1 MWHTKK
7 KHAHTT
13 FPLVVFFVSGGQR
26 HQAGGGRGPAQEVR
40 DYQGK
45 QAGLFRCPTGNISI
59 SDRFHQSV
67 SLSVP
72 ITRSVTRLCSVARIW
87 KGHFYFFVVER
98 CIIMSIMFAS

>member
-1 MWHTKK
+1 MWYVAYQKK
-7 KHAHTT
+7 KTCTHN
-13 FPLVVFFVSGGQR
+13 FSPCCFFVSGGQR

-45 QAGLFRCPTGNISI
+45 QAGLFRCPTGNIFI

-72 ITRSVTRLCSVARIW
+72 ITRFVTRLCSVARIW
-87 KGHFYFFVVER
+87 KGHFYFFL
-98 CIIMSIMFAS
+98 